1 MDIISASQLI
11 TDEYAAKILIA
22 TYRRPKNAIELS
34 QRLGI
39 PIAACYRR
47 IRALEK
53 AQLLTCV
60 ERVLTQKGK
69 RISVYISELKNAYIS
84 MENGQI
90 KVRFDM
96 KNGPSQDFGGV
107 WDPMAATAAAP
118 PQEDELISR

>member
-1 MDIISASQLI
+1 MDVISASQLI
-11 TDEYAAKILIA
+11 MDEYAAKILIA

-47 IRALEK
+47 IHALEN

-69 RISVYISELKNAYIS
+69 RISVYISELKNAHIF
-84 MENGQI
+84 MEDG
-90 KVRFDM
+90 KVRVKFEM
-96 KNGPSQDFGGV
+96 KNGVSQDFGGV
-107 WDPMAATAAAP
+107 WDPMAVPVAVPNDDIA
-118 PQEDELISR
+118 SR